1 MLPNID
7 TAVIHKLAIRGFE
20 LIARQNTSDD
30 KRTADTSRVNS
41 LFLKPDANQGGCE
54 LLGGHC
60 RICVNVVTQP
70 AHWNHWHVSCPFP
83 VH

>member
-1 MLPNID
+1 MLSNIN
-7 TAVIHKLAIRGFE
+7 TAVIHELAIGRFK
-20 LIARQNTSDD
+20 LIARQNTPDD
-30 KRTADTSRVNS
+30 KRTADTSRVNR
-41 LFLKPDANQGGCE
+41 LFLKPDANQGSCE

-60 RICVNVVTQP
+60 RIYIDIVTQP